1 MIRIDQTFVRRS
13 VEHGAVVEFAA
24 VRIGVGVGIKVHQ
37 RHFTKVLGVRAQ
49 QWQRDKVV
57 AAKGEHTLT
66 GRQQLLSMRLQF
78 FTHFTRIPERIN
90 QIAAVHHVQAL
101 AHIEVPREAVVL
113 PGQVG
118 GHLTDCRRTM
128 TPARTTRRC
137 HIKRYTGDHPV
148 GVAVVRHEVHRQ
160 T

>member
-24 VRIGVGVGIKVHQ
+24 VSVGVGVGIKVHQ
-37 RHFTKVLGVRAQ
+37 RHFTKVLSVRAQ
-49 QWQRDKVV
+49 QRQRNEVV

-90 QIAAVHHVQAL
+90 QIAAVHHVQTL
-101 AHIEVPREAVVL
+101 AHIEVPREAVVF

-118 GHLTDCRRTM
+118 GNLTDRRRTM
-128 TPARTTRRC
+128 AATR
-137 HIKRYTGDHPV
+137 
-148 GVAVVRHEVHRQ
+148 AA
-160 T
+160 